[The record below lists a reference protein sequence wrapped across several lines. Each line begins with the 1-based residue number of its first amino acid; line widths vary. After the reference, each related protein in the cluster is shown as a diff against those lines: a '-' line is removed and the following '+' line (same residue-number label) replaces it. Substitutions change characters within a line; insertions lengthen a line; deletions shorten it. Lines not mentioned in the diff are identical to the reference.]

1 MKYYKDKKKK
11 KKKKHTFFSL
21 SPRKI
26 FILNIKLY
34 IYIIFKF
41 VFLREMLISKC
52 KFISRGNEQ
61 IRCNLILIENL
72 FDTNLKKDLIIQLIF
87 Y

>member
-11 KKKKHTFFSL
+11 KEKKTYIFFPL
-21 SPRKI
+21 SPKNFYSKYI
-26 FILNIKLY
+26 Y

-61 IRCNLILIENL
+61 IRCNLILIGNL

>member
-11 KKKKHTFFSL
+11 KEKKTYIFFSL

-26 FILNIKLY
+26 FILNIY

-61 IRCNLILIENL
+61 IRCNLILIGNL
-72 FDTNLKKDLIIQLIF
+72 FDTNLKKDLIN
-87 Y
+87 